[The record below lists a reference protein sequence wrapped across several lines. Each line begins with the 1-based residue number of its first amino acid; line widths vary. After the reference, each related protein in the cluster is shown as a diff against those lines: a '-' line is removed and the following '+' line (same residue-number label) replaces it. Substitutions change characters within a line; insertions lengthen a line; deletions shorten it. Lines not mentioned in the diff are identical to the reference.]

1 MQLEN
6 SFIRNLRKTA
16 YLLEA
21 LDRLKLHLTYYAL
34 DVDRDELERS
44 LRALNSTYR
53 YVKVAGFLGTYQD
66 GMATLKDIRKS
77 KAILWLGSSAANM
90 DREDTAEFLR
100 RFPMY
105 PGDTWVIGLDR
116 RKDNL
121 KTWRAYNDS
130 QGVTRAFELNG
141 LRNANKILGVDA
153 FKEGEWEYVGEYDP
167 VKGCHEASFTPV
179 KDVSVC
185 GVEFKEGQRILIEK
199 SYKYGTREIQQLW
212 EAAGVVEVGRWSD
225 PEKAYG

>member
-105 PGDTWVIGLDR
+105 PGDTW
-116 RKDNL
+116 
-121 KTWRAYNDS
+121 
-130 QGVTRAFELNG
+130 
-141 LRNANKILGVDA
+141 
-153 FKEGEWEYVGEYDP
+153 
-167 VKGCHEASFTPV
+167 
-179 KDVSVC
+179 
-185 GVEFKEGQRILIEK
+185 
-199 SYKYGTREIQQLW
+199 
-212 EAAGVVEVGRWSD
+212 
-225 PEKAYG
+225 